1 MIVRGN
7 EPDRLDTEY
16 EVLME
21 LLFHVVDS
29 RAGQTITEE
38 ARWLHETEAL
48 GAKLLNH
55 LATIRHLWG
64 GTDLPMID
72 GHPRQFTD
80 HSSISILVRAAFETY
95 LTYYYIYG
103 DVKSNIDTKRLRH
116 SLWRLRGLLDRQGF
130 TCISSENAHILDREK
145 ALIADILKHVEG
157 NPVFSTLGAK
167 EQTGAKKGNWR
178 LNHGWV
184 DLAEIAGFDR
194 QVFTS
199 VYSYL
204 CSYAHSGQLSVLQI
218 GQAISPEDQRKLTVH
233 SKYYGILLMS
243 HFILSFTEL
252 IPDARVQLDIYPD
265 AAQLAKRRALT
276 WKEPEFRKA
285 NRRKGEHQEDESTRL

>member
-1 MIVRGN
+1 MAVRGT
-7 EPDRLDTEY
+7 ELDWLDTEY

-29 RAGQTITEE
+29 RAGQTVTEE

-48 GAKLLNH
+48 AAKLFNH

-64 GTDLPMID
+64 GTNLPMID
-72 GHPRQFTD
+72 GHPWQFTD
-80 HSSISILVRAAFETY
+80 HSSISILVRATFETD

-130 TCISSENAHILDREK
+130 ACISSENVHILDRERV
-145 ALIADILKHVEG
+145 LIADILKYVEA
-157 NPVFSTLGAK
+157 NPVFNTLGAK
-167 EQTGAKKGNWR
+167 EQTAAKKGNWR
-178 LNHGWV
+178 LNHSWV

-194 QVFTS
+194 QVFAS

-204 CSYAHSGQLSVLQI
+204 CSYAHSGQLSILQI
-218 GQAISPEDQRKLTVH
+218 GQAISPEDQRRLALH

-252 IPDARVQLDIYPD
+252 IPDMRAQLDIYPD
-265 AAQLAKRRALT
+265 AAQLAKQGTDLERT
-276 WKEPEFRKA
+276 
-285 NRRKGEHQEDESTRL
+285 

>member
-1 MIVRGN
+1 
-7 EPDRLDTEY
+7 
-16 EVLME
+16 ME
-21 LLFHVVDS
+21 LLFRVVDS

-38 ARWLHETEAL
+38 GRWLHETEAL
-48 GAKLLNH
+48 AAKLFNH

-64 GTDLPMID
+64 GTNLPMID
-72 GHPRQFTD
+72 GRPQQFTD

-103 DVKSNIDTKRLRH
+103 DTKSNVDTRKLRH

-145 ALIADILKHVEG
+145 ALIADILKRVEA
-157 NPVFSTLGAK
+157 NSVFNTLGAK
-167 EQTGAKKGNWR
+167 EQTAAKKGNWR
-178 LNHGWV
+178 LNHSWV

-194 QVFTS
+194 QVFAS

-204 CSYAHSGQLSVLQI
+204 CSYAHSGQLSILQI
-218 GQAISPEDQRKLTVH
+218 GQAISREDQRQLAVH

-252 IPDARVQLDIYPD
+252 IPDAQGSVGDLSRCSPTGKAQGPD
-265 AAQLAKRRALT
+265 LEGT
-276 WKEPEFRKA
+276 
-285 NRRKGEHQEDESTRL
+285 